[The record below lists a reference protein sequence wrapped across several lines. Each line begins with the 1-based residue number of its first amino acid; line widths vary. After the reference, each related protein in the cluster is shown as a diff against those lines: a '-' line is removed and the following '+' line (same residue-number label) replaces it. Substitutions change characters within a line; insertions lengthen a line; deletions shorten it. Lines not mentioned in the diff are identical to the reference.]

1 MNKTKL
7 TPLQQDILNSLHP
20 EKWSILDAEMNYL
33 AAVELTQQ
41 GLAERHSQDLRKFRL
56 GKLTPFQISV
66 LKSCTYEDT
75 VHIWVNKLG
84 KKRKEEFLQLREN
97 GLVETHPDQPHVHRR
112 LVK

>member
-7 TPLQQDILNSLHP
+7 TP
-20 EKWSILDAEMNYL
+20 Y
-33 AAVELTQQ
+33 
-41 GLAERHSQDLRKFRL
+41 
-56 GKLTPFQISV
+56 QISV

-84 KKRKEEFLQLREN
+84 KKRKEEFLQLRKN